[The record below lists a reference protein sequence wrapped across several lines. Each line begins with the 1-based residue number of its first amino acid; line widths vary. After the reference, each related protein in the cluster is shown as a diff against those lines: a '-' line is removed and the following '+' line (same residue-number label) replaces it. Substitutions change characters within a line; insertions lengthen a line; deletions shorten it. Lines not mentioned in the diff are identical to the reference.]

1 MLVGDEGAGVLGCN
15 KNSQVKSLQLANG
28 KHFESHFVAAP
39 EHKNQIKL
47 HY

>member
-39 EHKNQIKL
+39 D
-47 HY
+47 